1 MRILRVRFYF
11 RLCGWVYDARG
22 APPVPLRY
30 RAHTTGMD
38 VADLEL
44 TLRRQSDGA
53 TTADLSLRAPDSIRD
68 SELAL
73 GVPTAISGDDL
84 LTLALDPEGYGR
96 ALTAQLFSDPRLRE
110 GWIKAMAFAQGASA
124 AVRVRLR
131 IDPSADDLH
140 TLRWETLH
148 DPASDRLLCRSE
160 RVLFSRYLDTG
171 DLSRVRQGSRPDLRA
186 LAVIANPPELAGFNL
201 APVNTIAERARI
213 AVAVGGTPLTVLG
226 RDTGGGSASLNNI
239 VAALREGYSILY
251 LVCHGVMADGR
262 PYLWL
267 ECDEPGAGPVAGD
280 ELLRR
285 IADLPPE
292 RRPLM
297 VVLASC
303 QSAGNSHERDALAA
317 LGPALARSGVA
328 AVVAMQGSIPIPAIE
343 RLMPA
348 FFKALVDD
356 GQIDRALAVARADL
370 PADLP
375 WWMPVLFMQVRDGRV
390 WAPLAAEAA
399 HSAPVRRASDS
410 LTALADLARDA
421 QVRTAVVAFTTDF
434 ESACVQIDVLNSY
447 KQLHDLFQQLEDASN
462 VMAQHA
468 RRLPGDL
475 TAWEDLEVHDPDVQS
490 LVAELLRVGATASF
504 AGAEGL
510 WMRRLERAGA
520 ELSEAFVA
528 RDPVTLKR
536 ALNRISDV
544 LGRELSRMN
553 SALVTAARTLR
564 LQQLL
569 NALTTIRDQLAL
581 NQLNTAAQSQFEIF
595 ADGVKAMARLNA
607 RLGVLV
613 ATHDAFQ
620 EVDDELR
627 RVKELLSQ
635 DVEELILAWEDIRQL
650 AQRLYEVNPGEWA
663 SRLNENSQQLDQAM
677 AANEPTRIRR
687 AFRSFHHQA
696 LISFA
701 KVDQDLLSLCTELQ
715 QIGRPTEAVLK
726 MLA

>member
-1 MRILRVRFYF
+1 M
-11 RLCGWVYDARG
+11 
-22 APPVPLRY
+22 
-30 RAHTTGMD
+30 TGMD

-44 TLRRQSDGA
+44 TLRRQSNGA
-53 TTADLSLRAPDSIRD
+53 TTADLTLRAPDGIRD

-73 GVPTAISGDDL
+73 GAPTAISGDDL
-84 LTLALDPEGYGR
+84 LSLALDPDRYGR

-110 GWIKAMAFAQGASA
+110 GWIKAMGFAQGASA

-140 TLRWETLH
+140 SLRWETLH

-160 RVLFSRYLDTG
+160 RVLFSRYLDTD
-171 DLSRVRQGSRPDLRA
+171 DLSRVRQRGRPDLRA
-186 LAVIANPPELAGFNL
+186 LAVIANPPELPGFNL
-201 APVNTIAERARI
+201 APVNTVAERARI
-213 AVAVGGTPLTVLG
+213 AVALGGTPLTVLG
-226 RDTGGGSASLNNI
+226 RDAGGGSASLNNI
-239 VAALREGYSILY
+239 LGALREGYSILY
-251 LVCHGVMADGR
+251 LVCHGMMAEGR

-267 ECDEPGAGPVAGD
+267 ECDEPSAGPVAGD

-348 FFKALVDD
+348 FFKALLDD
-356 GQIDRALAVARADL
+356 GQIDRALAVARAAL
-370 PADLP
+370 PDEFP

-390 WAPLAAEAA
+390 WAPSATP
-399 HSAPVRRASDS
+399 SAPVRQAGDS
-410 LTALADLARDA
+410 LSALADLARDA

-434 ESACVQIDVLNSY
+434 ESACVQIDVLNNY
-447 KQLHDLFQQLEDASN
+447 KQLHDLFQQLEDATN

-475 TAWEDLEVHDPDVQS
+475 TAWEDLEVHDPDVQG
-490 LVAELLRVGATASF
+490 LVAELLRIGATASF
-504 AGAEGL
+504 ASAEEL
-510 WMRRLERAGA
+510 WMRRLKRASGA
-520 ELSEAFVA
+520 MSGAFLA
-528 RDPVTLKR
+528 RDPAQLKG
-536 ALNRISDV
+536 ALIAIGEV

-595 ADGVKAMARLNA
+595 ADGVTAMARLNA

-663 SRLNENSQQLDQAM
+663 NRLNENSQQLDQAM

-696 LISFA
+696 LLSFA